1 MFEKLFQNKNIEKIL
16 FFLLM
21 NDSCHAT
28 ELKKRFET
36 ALSPIQKSLERLEQS
51 GVLVSRLIGKTRLY
65 EFNPRYPFLG
75 ELKQLFLKAYESI
88 PEKFKEKYYEP
99 KIRKRP
105 RRKGKPL

>member
-1 MFEKLFQNKNIEKIL
+1 MFERLFQNKNIEKII
-16 FFLLM
+16 FFLLV
-21 NDSCHAT
+21 NDSCNAT

-51 GVLVSRLIGKTRLY
+51 GVLVSRLVGKTRVY
-65 EFNPRYPFLG
+65 EFNPRFPFLN
-75 ELKQLFLKAYESI
+75 ELKQLFLKAYEAI
-88 PEKFKEKYYEP
+88 PEKLKEKYYEP